1 VLVTGRV
8 AGHHAMPARGRVPH
22 DVSKQLCHERTHCL
36 APTWGHFLDVA
47 GAYPSAYLVSIE
59 RFVVNME

>member
-1 VLVTGRV
+1 MLVTGNV
-8 AGHHAMPARGRVPH
+8 AGHHAMPTRGRVPH
-22 DVSKQLCHERTHCL
+22 NVSKQTCLKRTRCL

-59 RFVVNME
+59 RFGVNTG